1 MDGFIERD
9 INFNVICAKIDLK
22 LLLFAS
28 GENISCLLAQVLQK
42 LKDNLKRELI
52 LNVKPEDKC
61 DLCNNVIVRILL
73 TVIVHRQSPSGMT
86 MFWLR
91 SQN

>member
-52 LNVKPEDKC
+52 LNVK
-61 DLCNNVIVRILL
+61 
-73 TVIVHRQSPSGMT
+73 T
-86 MFWLR
+86 
-91 SQN
+91 